1 MKKIWIC
8 ALGLLCVL
16 VSYAQDTRTEDI
28 QGILRTVEQNNIDL
42 QALRQL
48 NRAAGLDV
56 EFQNM
61 LTDPTVEYSPFFQ
74 NGVGGVASSEF
85 ILRQSFDFPTL
96 YLARNKSTDIWI
108 ETLELQYQGARQDIL
123 LQAKQLCL
131 DLIYQNQVLE
141 LLQRRMKN
149 AESLRELS
157 NKRLEKGAGTLLDV
171 NKVKMELMKIQSETV
186 QAETARQNALES
198 LRILNGNQAIEFD
211 SVKYEFTEPAEDD
224 SSLYNRIVAEDYGIR
239 TTQSAERVAYQ
250 NVKISK
256 QGWLPKLDLGYRR
269 NTSMDEESNGFLV
282 GISIPLFSPR
292 NRIKAAQAQYEAA
305 RLQGEQARILAES
318 QSRSRINEMRQL
330 QSALD
335 VYDPE
340 LMNQMLELLRS
351 SLEKGEISMID
362 YYTEADGVYQN
373 LQNYMN
379 LSRQYQGII
388 ADIYKFDL

>member
-1 MKKIWIC
+1 M
-8 ALGLLCVL
+8 
-16 VSYAQDTRTEDI
+16 
-28 QGILRTVEQNNIDL
+28 
-42 QALRQL
+42 
-48 NRAAGLDV
+48 
-56 EFQNM
+56 
-61 LTDPTVEYSPFFQ
+61 
-74 NGVGGVASSEF
+74 
-85 ILRQSFDFPTL
+85 
-96 YLARNKSTDIWI
+96 
-108 ETLELQYQGARQDIL
+108 
-123 LQAKQLCL
+123 
-131 DLIYQNQVLE
+131 
-141 LLQRRMKN
+141 
-149 AESLRELS
+149 
-157 NKRLEKGAGTLLDV
+157 
-171 NKVKMELMKIQSETV
+171 
-186 QAETARQNALES
+186 
-198 LRILNGNQAIEFD
+198 
-211 SVKYEFTEPAEDD
+211 
-224 SSLYNRIVAEDYGIR
+224 
-239 TTQSAERVAYQ
+239 AYQ

-256 QGWLPKLDLGYRR
+256 QGWLSKLDLGYRR

-330 QSALD
+330 QSALE

>member
-1 MKKIWIC
+1 M
-8 ALGLLCVL
+8 
-16 VSYAQDTRTEDI
+16 
-28 QGILRTVEQNNIDL
+28 
-42 QALRQL
+42 
-48 NRAAGLDV
+48 
-56 EFQNM
+56 
-61 LTDPTVEYSPFFQ
+61 
-74 NGVGGVASSEF
+74 
-85 ILRQSFDFPTL
+85 
-96 YLARNKSTDIWI
+96 
-108 ETLELQYQGARQDIL
+108 
-123 LQAKQLCL
+123 
-131 DLIYQNQVLE
+131 
-141 LLQRRMKN
+141 
-149 AESLRELS
+149 
-157 NKRLEKGAGTLLDV
+157 
-171 NKVKMELMKIQSETV
+171 
-186 QAETARQNALES
+186 
-198 LRILNGNQAIEFD
+198 
-211 SVKYEFTEPAEDD
+211 
-224 SSLYNRIVAEDYGIR
+224 AEDYGIR

-330 QSALD
+330 QSALE